1 MERGEMEAQSRTKV
15 VETLQSKGLIV
26 VKVEEKVAL
35 INALNEI
42 NIGGVPIDDKVVF
55 MRQLATMMSS
65 GLPLTQALEILA
77 AQATNP
83 QFRRFFREVLLDVEG
98 GSSLAKA
105 FGKHAGVFDDVV
117 LNLLKAGEDSGKL
130 EEVFLRLADELE
142 HQRDFQGKVKSA
154 MIYPMIIM
162 VTIVAVLALVM
173 VFMIPAIKDIFSE
186 FGSDIPMVTKIL
198 IMISDF
204 TRNYWWLVLVII
216 ATAVGGFKY
225 YTDTPNGRRVY
236 DNFKLTVPI
245 FGKLFT
251 KIELAQLT
259 QTLHL
264 LVSSGL
270 PILESLDLV
279 SNSLS
284 NVWFKDAVHNAAIE
298 VEKGSSLA
306 LPLSREEKIPLVVSQ
321 MIGVGEESG
330 RLDTVLDKMADY
342 YGAEV
347 DTMTSNLA
355 TMIEPIMLIIMGT
368 MVGFIAIAV
377 YLPLFSLADVVG

>member
-83 QFRRFFREVLLDVEG
+83 QFRRFLREVLLDVEG